1 MTKDIF
7 LLDTNVISN
16 SSKTSPLPA
25 VSRWLDQQARFLAIP
40 FAVILEVETGI
51 AELRPV
57 DPVRARKLTDW
68 IDGLLKT
75 SFYYPPTTPE
85 VARVLAKLYCC
96 RPLHKLWYPE
106 EDKKPG
112 QDLFIAAISIVYN
125 MPIATMNHGDF
136 LQINKFHPLPGVY
149 NPNRNLW
156 AVPRSRRAGNIAQ
169 STDELQLPRF
179 RDSNPIEEQR
189 PESDREASFEF
200 LAPR

>member
-1 MTKDIF
+1 MTDDIF

-25 VSRWLDQQARFLAIP
+25 VKQWLDRQARLAIP

-51 AELRPV
+51 AELWPV
-57 DPVRARKLTDW
+57 DPVRARKLTEW

-75 SFYYPPTTPE
+75 RFYYPPSTPE

-96 RPLHKLWYPE
+96 KPLHKLWYPQ

-112 QDLFIAAISIVYN
+112 QDLFIAAVSIVYD

-136 LQINKFHPLPGVY
+136 EQINKFQALPGVY
-149 NPNRNLW
+149 NPNRQAW
-156 AVPRSRRAGNIAQ
+156 AVPRSKKTSTVGQSADALPSRNAQNSTSSQDQCRRN
-169 STDELQLPRF
+169 
-179 RDSNPIEEQR
+179 N
-189 PESDREASFEF
+189 SDALGA